1 MYSGLANISDGG
13 FYGNTSFFIS
23 NIFINNANLK
33 LAKNQAN
40 AKDHLEAELLL
51 FENYLSSSSTF
62 LSKNNRTI
70 KNKQKNKCACIHE
83 IILVIILKMKN
94 RSHRYD
100 IDRIRSWHCHTLKY
114 KTFLSMV
121 MLTCTKRHL
130 SNIWSSIHQKRK
142 EHEGWVER
150 KALFI
155 KKRVVHGKSAFID
168 IW

>member
-1 MYSGLANISDGG
+1 MLMYSGLANISDGG

-23 NIFINNANLK
+23 NIYINNGNLK

-51 FENYLSSSSTF
+51 FENYLSSSSTV

-100 IDRIRSWHCHTLKY
+100 IDRIRS
-114 KTFLSMV
+114 
-121 MLTCTKRHL
+121 
-130 SNIWSSIHQKRK
+130 
-142 EHEGWVER
+142 
-150 KALFI
+150 
-155 KKRVVHGKSAFID
+155 
-168 IW
+168 